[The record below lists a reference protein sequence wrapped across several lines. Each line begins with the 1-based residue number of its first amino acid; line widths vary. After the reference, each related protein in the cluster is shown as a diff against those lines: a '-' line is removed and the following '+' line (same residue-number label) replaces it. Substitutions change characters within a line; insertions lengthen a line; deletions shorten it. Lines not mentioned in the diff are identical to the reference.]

1 MAEVAEDDVV
11 DEEADG
17 VVANIV
23 TIMILSRGKCG
34 LSKNITHYLVAMAT
48 ADLLVIII
56 DLILRHIP
64 IAFWDKFIFLESLPV
79 CNIHAVFL
87 FAATDCSVWF
97 TVTFTLDRF
106 VSICSQKLKMKYCTE
121 RVAAAVLGT
130 VTTLSCLK
138 NISWYFMFSGK
149 YWLLNN
155 PWFCNVDYD
164 VLFSQLTYTQ
174 LASTKDSVELG
185 HKAFEWLVCQSLTDL
200 LGLGTDCFQERIGLV
215 ILDPEEVT
223 YIETQVKG
231 VIGRS
236 VVLECGQSLPTIY
249 IWGFTRPGSSG
260 IRAVLYDYG
269 MGAKLQRMASMFG
282 EVKVLSNSASLVIGD
297 LQLAA
302 EGRFTC
308 QSLYDTDDGAKLVYV
323 FVDLYVLVPITNP
336 SVQMSTSAPVEGSTV
351 SIVCSVENGTRP
363 LEYIWNRQETLS
375 RSPVNISETTSSQL
389 NLTSVNRNH
398 TGWYTCTARNEVNEA
413 TSNRVWLDVIYG
425 PDQPAINITPYS
437 LNSVGYSAIEQDT
450 VSMICSASSNPP
462 SQYIWF
468 HNNSQIYAGQQFVIE
483 RISRSQTGT
492 YMCLAH
498 NTVLNTRTKTTIVLT
513 ILDTVSGDDRP
524 GVSHGGRASSTE
536 SDPVVQKRGT
546 EKRRAV
552 VIGDSVV
559 RGADR
564 RFCGRE
570 KDTRMVCCLP
580 DARVQDVSDWVHDI
594 LVREGKQPEVV
605 IHVGTNDIGRK
616 RDEVLKC
623 EFRELGRRLKNR
635 TSRVAFSGLLPV
647 LRDRDDLPAG
657 RPICTVLSVNDNQ
670 DIALWCSWEG
680 GDPPA
685 TLQWVNMVSDGFDAE
700 GRSSV
705 SRVIPGQKT
714 SHNSTYACKP
724 SHPALRADWSCKTTA
739 LLPEGRPKCSA
750 TGVKNLA
757 YTMLSCS
764 WEGGLP
770 QATLQW
776 KDWRSSFLGK
786 AERSINNQV
795 LKSSPTYDG
804 KEFICQAT
812 HPLTRSRSCNIQL
825 EAPELLT
832 PRNIVTVFEGSDV
845 HLTCILRA
853 AYPSSEITWH
863 NNRNESI
870 WLKPRKYLLHQEAFW
885 SNLTVREIDGDND
898 NGSYWCTAS
907 NVVGSSTTGINL
919 HVKKYPTPPNVTISK
934 LLYNRQRTEVVL
946 EWITRGSG
954 DLTGF
959 MVQRRP
965 ARRSFAGWGETLRR
979 NFVESGTDTH
989 IPWQVV
995 ANAIDPA
1002 VRGHKLG
1009 GLDPTVLYA
1018 FRILAVNHKTTGY
1031 PSEVKTPAD
1040 PPFSALP
1047 AVIGAAVV
1055 GMLVAVAGTVLV
1067 FQYVMR
1073 NRENFPWLHDL
1084 LFQHELREQIN
1095 HPEDAEAA
1103 LPAEGEGT
1111 EGSRELTEEPSSGA
1125 SGEEASSTPAI
1136 IEPLATSEQE
1146 DVVAT
1151 EADSP

>member
-1 MAEVAEDDVV
+1 MQQVF
-11 DEEADG
+11 
-17 VVANIV
+17 
-23 TIMILSRGKCG
+23 KKWCQ
-34 LSKNITHYLVAMAT
+34 
-48 ADLLVIII
+48 III
-56 DLILRHIP
+56 
-64 IAFWDKFIFLESLPV
+64 KVE
-79 CNIHAVFL
+79 N
-87 FAATDCSVWF
+87 
-97 TVTFTLDRF
+97 
-106 VSICSQKLKMKYCTE
+106 
-121 RVAAAVLGT
+121 
-130 VTTLSCLK
+130 
-138 NISWYFMFSGK
+138 
-149 YWLLNN
+149 
-155 PWFCNVDYD
+155 
-164 VLFSQLTYTQ
+164 
-174 LASTKDSVELG
+174 VELATTG
-185 HKAFEWLVCQSLTDL
+185 
-200 LGLGTDCFQERIGLV
+200 
-215 ILDPEEVT
+215 EVT
-223 YIETQVKG
+223 YIETQIKG

-282 EVKVLSNSASLVIGD
+282 EVKVLSDSASLVID
-297 LQLAA
+297 NLQLAA

-308 QSLYDTDDGAKLVYV
+308 QSLYDTNDGAKLVYV

-336 SVQMSTSAPVEGSTV
+336 SIQMSTSAPVEGSTV
-351 SIVCSVENGTRP
+351 SIVCSVENGTGP
-363 LEYIWNRQETLS
+363 LEYIWNRQETPS

-398 TGWYTCTARNEVNEA
+398 TGWYTCTARNEVNEV

-450 VSMICSASSNPP
+450 ISMTCSASSNPP

-468 HNNSQIYAGQQFVIE
+468 HNNSQIYAGQQFIIE

-513 ILDTVSGDDRP
+513 V
-524 GVSHGGRASSTE
+524 
-536 SDPVVQKRGT
+536 
-546 EKRRAV
+546 
-552 VIGDSVV
+552 
-559 RGADR
+559 
-564 RFCGRE
+564 
-570 KDTRMVCCLP
+570 
-580 DARVQDVSDWVHDI
+580 
-594 LVREGKQPEVV
+594 
-605 IHVGTNDIGRK
+605 
-616 RDEVLKC
+616 
-623 EFRELGRRLKNR
+623 
-635 TSRVAFSGLLPV
+635 
-647 LRDRDDLPAG
+647 
-657 RPICTVLSVNDNQ
+657 
-670 DIALWCSWEG
+670 
-680 GDPPA
+680 
-685 TLQWVNMVSDGFDAE
+685 
-700 GRSSV
+700 
-705 SRVIPGQKT
+705 
-714 SHNSTYACKP
+714 Y
-724 SHPALRADWSCKTTA
+724 

-770 QATLQW
+770 QASLQW

-795 LKSSPTYDG
+795 LTSSPVYDG
-804 KEFICQAT
+804 KEFTCQAT

-845 HLTCILRA
+845 HLTCVLRA

-870 WLKPRKYLLHQEAFW
+870 WLKPKKYLLHREAFW

-979 NFVESGTDTH
+979 NFEEPVTDTH

-1031 PSEVKTPAD
+1031 PSEVKTPAVRLVPGYFSAD

-1073 NRENFPWLHDL
+1073 NRENFPCK
-1084 LFQHELREQIN
+1084 
-1095 HPEDAEAA
+1095 
-1103 LPAEGEGT
+1103 
-1111 EGSRELTEEPSSGA
+1111 
-1125 SGEEASSTPAI
+1125 
-1136 IEPLATSEQE
+1136 
-1146 DVVAT
+1146 
-1151 EADSP
+1151 

>member
-1 MAEVAEDDVV
+1 MSTLVLVSGPRQAEATDTEDQS
-11 DEEADG
+11 EKHKCAG
-17 VVANIV
+17 ITKNPSQGRAAPPMIV
-23 TIMILSRGKCG
+23 LTTLQRLQPGNYFCRSKCG
-34 LSKNITHYLVAMAT
+34 VRWVPSSLAL
-48 ADLLVIII
+48 
-56 DLILRHIP
+56 
-64 IAFWDKFIFLESLPV
+64 FLE
-79 CNIHAVFL
+79 
-87 FAATDCSVWF
+87 ATDCSVWF
-97 TVTFTLDRF
+97 TVTFTFDRF
-106 VSICSQKLKMKYCTE
+106 VSICCQELRVKYCTE
-121 RVAAAVLGT
+121 RVTATVLGT
-130 VTTLSCLK
+130 VTALSCLK
-138 NISWYFMFSGK
+138 NITWALIPNLVKCCNGDKTVTLSSGI
-149 YWLLNN
+149 
-155 PWFCNVDYD
+155 
-164 VLFSQLTYTQ
+164 Q
-174 LASTKDSVELG
+174 
-185 HKAFEWLVCQSLTDL
+185 L
-200 LGLGTDCFQERIGLV
+200 LGPCLDQGRDDIRNQVTLEKSKLGIGLV

-269 MGAKLQRMASMFG
+269 MGAKLQKMASMFG
-282 EVKVLSNSASLVIGD
+282 EVKVLSNSASLVID
-297 LQLAA
+297 NLQLAA

-308 QSLYDTDDGAKLVYV
+308 QSLYDTNDGAKLVYI

-336 SVQMSTSAPVEGSTV
+336 SIQMSTSAPVEGSTI
-351 SIVCSVENGTRP
+351 SISCSVENGTGP
-363 LEYIWNRQETLS
+363 LEYIWNRQATLS

-437 LNSVGYSAIEQDT
+437 LNSVGYSAIELDT

-483 RISRSQTGT
+483 RISRRQTGT

-513 ILDTVSGDDRP
+513 VY
-524 GVSHGGRASSTE
+524 
-536 SDPVVQKRGT
+536 
-546 EKRRAV
+546 
-552 VIGDSVV
+552 
-559 RGADR
+559 
-564 RFCGRE
+564 
-570 KDTRMVCCLP
+570 
-580 DARVQDVSDWVHDI
+580 
-594 LVREGKQPEVV
+594 
-605 IHVGTNDIGRK
+605 
-616 RDEVLKC
+616 
-623 EFRELGRRLKNR
+623 
-635 TSRVAFSGLLPV
+635 LLP
-647 LRDRDDLPAG
+647 G
-657 RPICTVLSVNDNQ
+657 
-670 DIALWCSWEG
+670 
-680 GDPPA
+680 
-685 TLQWVNMVSDGFDAE
+685 
-700 GRSSV
+700 
-705 SRVIPGQKT
+705 
-714 SHNSTYACKP
+714 
-724 SHPALRADWSCKTTA
+724 
-739 LLPEGRPKCSA
+739 GRPKCSA
-750 TGVKNLA
+750 TSVKNLA

-770 QATLQW
+770 QASLQW
-776 KDWRSSFLGK
+776 KDWRSNSLGK

-795 LKSSPTYDG
+795 LKSSPIYNG

-812 HPLTRSRSCNIQL
+812 HPLTRK
-825 EAPELLT
+825 APDLLT
-832 PRNIVTVFEGSDV
+832 PRNVVTVFEGSDV
-845 HLTCILRA
+845 HLTCILKA

-870 WLKPRKYLLHQEAFW
+870 WLKPKKYLLHQEASW
-885 SNLTVREIDGDND
+885 SNLTIREIDGDND
-898 NGSYWCTAS
+898 NGTYWCTAS

-919 HVKKYPTPPNVTISK
+919 HVNKYPTPPNVTISK
-934 LLYNRQRTEVVL
+934 LLYSRQRTEVVL

-965 ARRSFAGWGETLRR
+965 ARRSLAGWGRSNLK
-979 NFVESGTDTH
+979 ESVTDTH

-1009 GLDPTVLYA
+1009 GLDPRVLYA

-1067 FQYVMR
+1067 FRYVIR
-1073 NRENFPWLHDL
+1073 NRENIPWLHDL

-1095 HPEDAEAA
+1095 YPEDAEAG
-1103 LPAEGEGT
+1103 LPAEGEDA
-1111 EGSRELTEEPSSGA
+1111 EGRREQTEESSPGA
-1125 SGEEASSTPAI
+1125 SGEEVSATPAT
-1136 IEPLATSEQE
+1136 IEPSATDEQ
-1146 DVVAT
+1146 DDTAAT
-1151 EADSP
+1151 EPPST

>member
-1 MAEVAEDDVV
+1 
-11 DEEADG
+11 
-17 VVANIV
+17 
-23 TIMILSRGKCG
+23 
-34 LSKNITHYLVAMAT
+34 MAT
-48 ADLLVIII
+48 ADLLVIFI
-56 DLILRHIP
+56 DLILRHVS
-64 IAFWDKFIFLESLPV
+64 IAFWDKFTFLESLPV

-97 TVTFTLDRF
+97 TVTFTFDRF
-106 VSICSQKLKMKYCTE
+106 VSICSLKLKMKYCTE
-121 RVAAAVLGT
+121 RVAAVVLGT
-130 VTTLSCLK
+130 VTTVSCLK
-138 NISWYFMFSGK
+138 NISWYFMFSGE

-164 VLFSQLTYTQ
+164 VLFSQEPQADHESWLTLHYICSKFDPGPADHTDQ
-174 LASTKDSVELG
+174 AIMRLIYRTISLDLCELLINFIG
-185 HKAFEWLVCQSLTDL
+185 L
-200 LGLGTDCFQERIGLV
+200 LLRGLV

-282 EVKVLSNSASLVIGD
+282 EVKVLSNSASLVIGN

-308 QSLYDTDDGAKLVYV
+308 QSLYDTNDGAKLVYV

-336 SVQMSTSAPVEGSTV
+336 SIQMSTSAPVEGSTV
-351 SIVCSVENGTRP
+351 SIVCSVENGTGP
-363 LEYIWNRQETLS
+363 LEYIWNRQETPS

-450 VSMICSASSNPP
+450 ISMTCSASSNPP

-513 ILDTVSGDDRP
+513 VYY
-524 GVSHGGRASSTE
+524 
-536 SDPVVQKRGT
+536 
-546 EKRRAV
+546 
-552 VIGDSVV
+552 
-559 RGADR
+559 
-564 RFCGRE
+564 
-570 KDTRMVCCLP
+570 
-580 DARVQDVSDWVHDI
+580 
-594 LVREGKQPEVV
+594 
-605 IHVGTNDIGRK
+605 
-616 RDEVLKC
+616 
-623 EFRELGRRLKNR
+623 
-635 TSRVAFSGLLPV
+635 
-647 LRDRDDLPAG
+647 LPAG
-657 RPICTVLSVNDNQ
+657 KPICTVLSVNDNQ

-685 TLQWVNMVSDGFDAE
+685 TLQWFNMVSDSVDAE

-714 SHNSTYACKP
+714 SHNSTYACRP

-770 QATLQW
+770 QASLQW

-795 LKSSPTYDG
+795 LTSSPVYDG
-804 KEFICQAT
+804 KEFTCQAT

-845 HLTCILRA
+845 HLTCVLRA

-870 WLKPRKYLLHQEAFW
+870 WLTPKKYLLHREAFW

-965 ARRSFAGWGETLRR
+965 ARRSFAGWGKTLRR
-979 NFVESGTDTH
+979 NFEEPVTDTH

-1111 EGSRELTEEPSSGA
+1111 EGSREPTEEPSSGA

-1136 IEPLATSEQE
+1136 IEPSATSEQE

-1151 EADSP
+1151 EADST

>member
-1 MAEVAEDDVV
+1 
-11 DEEADG
+11 
-17 VVANIV
+17 
-23 TIMILSRGKCG
+23 
-34 LSKNITHYLVAMAT
+34 MAT

-97 TVTFTLDRF
+97 TVTFTFDRF

-121 RVAAAVLGT
+121 GVAAAVLGT

-155 PWFCNVDYD
+155 PWFCSVDYD

-282 EVKVLSNSASLVIGD
+282 EVKILSNSASLVIGN

-323 FVDLYVLVPITNP
+323 FVDLYILVPITNP

-351 SIVCSVENGTRP
+351 SIVCSVENGTGP

-389 NLTSVNRNH
+389 NFTSVNRNH

-437 LNSVGYSAIEQDT
+437 LNSVGYSAIEQDM

-513 ILDTVSGDDRP
+513 VYY
-524 GVSHGGRASSTE
+524 
-536 SDPVVQKRGT
+536 
-546 EKRRAV
+546 
-552 VIGDSVV
+552 
-559 RGADR
+559 
-564 RFCGRE
+564 
-570 KDTRMVCCLP
+570 
-580 DARVQDVSDWVHDI
+580 
-594 LVREGKQPEVV
+594 
-605 IHVGTNDIGRK
+605 
-616 RDEVLKC
+616 
-623 EFRELGRRLKNR
+623 
-635 TSRVAFSGLLPV
+635 
-647 LRDRDDLPAG
+647 LPAG

-714 SHNSTYACKP
+714 SHNSTYACRP

-770 QATLQW
+770 QASLQW

-979 NFVESGTDTH
+979 NFLESGTDTH

-1073 NRENFPWLHDL
+1073 NRENFPCK
-1084 LFQHELREQIN
+1084 
-1095 HPEDAEAA
+1095 
-1103 LPAEGEGT
+1103 
-1111 EGSRELTEEPSSGA
+1111 
-1125 SGEEASSTPAI
+1125 
-1136 IEPLATSEQE
+1136 
-1146 DVVAT
+1146 
-1151 EADSP
+1151 